1 MNYLGALLMILV
13 GVSLYS
19 WNPGFPTVGTPTLAL
34 PLIIAGLLWGGL
46 ALNEP
51 LRERRRHPR
60 SPSGSFRVVPALGTG
75 HRRHRGSL
83 HAPAHRSA
91 AKNLLRT
98 SEAMDAPA
106 TAASGSVVKGALRIA
121 AKEAKENLHGARV
134 SMWAVLCAIVLALAS
149 SGLLLTGREVSPLD
163 QREILCI
170 VTSLAVGLGLL
181 VTVLLAADPVVG
193 EQRRATLEGIPPA
206 PTKRGAL
213 LLGKVLGVMP
223 AWLLI
228 FAVSAPFV
236 LVVGFGTG
244 VSWVALT
251 YAFVLGTLCVVGF
264 AALTAGLGA
273 LSRSGRGVV
282 PVFLAVAVFVA
293 TTIPALLGTTLRK
306 SWFGDAYDT
315 LSPVARAKL
324 SLEGVIVGKEGLLA
338 QLPHIGALTVFAA
351 ITGVFAALA
360 ARGASPGGGE
370 RHHEGR
376 GDLKPRDAHE
386 TTVPA
391 QGAGSRLAGP
401 DPEESVRL

>member
-1 MNYLGALLMILV
+1 
-13 GVSLYS
+13 
-19 WNPGFPTVGTPTLAL
+19 
-34 PLIIAGLLWGGL
+34 
-46 ALNEP
+46 
-51 LRERRRHPR
+51 LRRE
-60 SPSGSFRVVPALGTG
+60 
-75 HRRHRGSL
+75 
-83 HAPAHRSA
+83 
-91 AKNLLRT
+91 
-98 SEAMDAPA
+98 D
-106 TAASGSVVKGALRIA
+106 IA

-181 VTVLLAADPVVG
+181 VIGLLAADPVVG

-251 YAFVLGTLCVVGF
+251 YAFVLGTLCVAGF

-282 PVFLAVAVFVA
+282 PVFLAVFVA

-306 SWFGDAYDT
+306 SWFGDTYNV
-315 LSPVARAKL
+315 LSPFAQARL
-324 SLEGVIVGKEGLLA
+324 SLESVIVDKESLLV
-338 QLPHIGALTVFAA
+338 QLPHIGT
-351 ITGVFAALA
+351 LA
-360 ARGASPGGGE
+360 AFAVIAGAFATFATAEARWKGSE
-370 RHHEGR
+370 WREGR
-376 GDLKPRDAHE
+376 GDRKPRGPHD

-391 QGAGSRLAGP
+391 ERTGSRLAAL
-401 DPEESVRL
+401 DPEKP

>member
-1 MNYLGALLMILV
+1 MNYAGALLMILV

-19 WNPGFPTVGTPTLAL
+19 WNPDFPTVGTPTLAL

-60 SPSGSFRVVPALGTG
+60 SPSGSFRVVPALGAG

-181 VTVLLAADPVVG
+181 VTGLLAADPVVG

-251 YAFVLGTLCVVGF
+251 YAFVLGTLCVAGF

-282 PVFLAVAVFVA
+282 PVFLAVFVA

-360 ARGASPGGGE
+360 ARGVSPGGGE